1 PAAAD
6 GADGLGPTAP
16 QDQTTKDQ
24 TMTLSRT
31 LRALAATA
39 AAGLALSACGN
50 ADTAGEETQSTAA
63 GDSGTVITYNSP
75 SEWGNFG
82 EVLAAFSDETGIS
95 APNDPKNSGQTL
107 AALQAEAASPVADSA
122 YVGIAFADQ
131 LVQADLLSAY
141 TPEGV
146 ESIDE
151 DLRDPD
157 GRWHT
162 LHTGAVAFIV
172 NTEHLGDA
180 EVPRSWEDLT
190 KPEYRG
196 KVGYLDP
203 TQAAVGYSVATAA
216 NEAMGGDLDN
226 WEPGLDYLGR
236 LKDNGAV
243 TPAQTATALVGQGE
257 IPILIDTDFNGYKLQ
272 EEGIDVEVVIPEE
285 GSLLIPYVVGI
296 VNGAPN
302 RDNAEELLD
311 FYFSE
316 QGQQLFARGFMRP
329 AIGSIPDDM
338 AAKMLPDTDYER
350 ARTVDYVKQGEVQE
364 DFIAAFTTEVGR

>member
-1 PAAAD
+1 
-6 GADGLGPTAP
+6 
-16 QDQTTKDQ
+16 
-24 TMTLSRT
+24 MTLTRT
-31 LRALAATA
+31 LRTLAATA
-39 AAGLALSACGN
+39 AAGLALTACGN
-50 ADTAGEETQSTAA
+50 ADTTGEESPSTVA
-63 GDSGTVITYNSP
+63 GDSGMVVTYNSP

-82 EVLAAFSDETGIS
+82 EVLAAFSQETGVS

-107 AALQAEAASPVADSA
+107 AALQAEAAAPVADSA

-141 TPEGV
+141 TPDGV

-151 DLRDPD
+151 NLRDAD

-172 NTEHLGDA
+172 NKDHLDGA
-180 EVPRSWEDLT
+180 EVPQSWEDLT

-216 NEAMGGDLDN
+216 NEALGGDLDN
-226 WEPGLDYLGR
+226 WEPGLDYLSR

-257 IPILIDTDFNGYKLQ
+257 IPILIDTDFNGYKLK
-272 EEGIDVEVVIPEE
+272 EEGINVEVVIPEE

-296 VNGAPN
+296 VDGGPN
-302 RDNAEELLD
+302 RENAEKLHD

-316 QGQQLFARGFMRP
+316 EGQQLFARGFMRP
-329 AIGSIPDDM
+329 VIGTIPEDM
-338 AAKMLPDTDYER
+338 AAKMLPETDYER
-350 ARTVDYVKQGEVQE
+350 ADTIDYVKQGAVQQ
-364 DFIAAFTTEVGR
+364 DFISAFTSEVGR

>member
-1 PAAAD
+1 
-6 GADGLGPTAP
+6 
-16 QDQTTKDQ
+16 
-24 TMTLSRT
+24 MTLTRT
-31 LRALAATA
+31 LRTLAATA
-39 AAGLALSACGN
+39 AAGLALTACGN
-50 ADTAGEETQSTAA
+50 ADTSGEEAPATAA
-63 GDSGTVITYNSP
+63 GGSGTVITYNSP

-82 EVLAAFSDETGIS
+82 EVLSTFSEETGIS

-141 TPEGV
+141 APEGV

-151 DLRDPD
+151 DLRDPE
-157 GRWHT
+157 GRWQT

-172 NTEHLGDA
+172 NKDHLGDA
-180 EVPRSWEDLT
+180 EVPRTWEDLT
-190 KPEYRG
+190 KPEYSG
-196 KVGYLDP
+196 MVGYLDP

-216 NEAMGGDLDN
+216 NEAMGGDLDD
-226 WEPGLDYLGR
+226 WEPGLEYLSR

-272 EEGIDVEVVIPEE
+272 EEGVDVEVVIPEE

-329 AIGSIPDDM
+329 VIGSIPDDM
-338 AAKMLPDTDYER
+338 AAKMLPDADYER
-350 ARTVDYVKQGEVQE
+350 ARTVDYVKQGAVQE
-364 DFIAAFTTEVGR
+364 DFIAAFTAEVGR